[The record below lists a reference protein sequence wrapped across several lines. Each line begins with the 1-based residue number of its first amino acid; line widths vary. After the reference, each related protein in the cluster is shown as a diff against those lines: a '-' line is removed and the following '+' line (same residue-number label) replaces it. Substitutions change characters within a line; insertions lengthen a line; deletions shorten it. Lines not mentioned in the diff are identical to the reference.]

1 MIDGIECAFPGALT
15 QDAEAVPTRPVL
27 RWHGG
32 KWKLAPWIIRHFP
45 KHRIY
50 VEPYGGAASVL
61 LRKERSYSEIYND
74 LDEDAVNLFQVLRD
88 PLKSTRLI
96 QVLELTPFARAEF
109 ERAYQACADPV
120 ERARRL
126 VVRSFMGFG
135 SDAPNI
141 ELRTGF
147 RAQSPKSSRSP
158 ENDWLNYPPALETI
172 VQRLRGVVIER
183 RPALDV
189 IGRHDAPDTLHY
201 VDPPYMPETR
211 SQKSGRGRLKYHAYA
226 HEMTDSDHGTLL
238 DALQRLTGMVVLSG
252 YPSGLYDETLRHW
265 RRITMAALA
274 DGARPRTE
282 VLWINAAA
290 ADAIDAVQ
298 LPLFMEASS

>member
-1 MIDGIECAFPGALT
+1 MNT
-15 QDAEAVPTRPVL
+15 EAAPNRPVL

-32 KWKLAPWIIRHFP
+32 KWKLAPWIISHFP

-88 PLKSTRLI
+88 PLKSVRLI
-96 QVLELTPFARAEF
+96 QVLTLTPFSRAEF
-109 ERAYQACADPV
+109 EQSYQACVEPV

-147 RAQSPKSSRSP
+147 RAQSPQSTRSP
-158 ENDWLNYPPALETI
+158 ENDWFNYPPALATI
-172 VQRLRGVVIER
+172 IQRLRGVVIER

-189 IGRHDAPDTLHY
+189 LAKHDAPDTLHY
-201 VDPPYMPETR
+201 VDPPYMPATR

-226 HEMTDSDHGTLL
+226 HEMTDDDHCALL
-238 DALQRLTGMVVLSG
+238 EALRHLAGMVVLSG
-252 YPSGLYDETLRHW
+252 YPTELYDDALRGW
-265 RRITMAALA
+265 RRVTTSALA
-274 DGARPRTE
+274 DGARPRVE
-282 VLWINAAA
+282 VLWINPAG
-290 ADAIDAVQ
+290 ADALDARQ
-298 LPLFMEASS
+298 LPLFVEPRP